1 MSEQTLFKQTRAY
14 RMEVA
19 EDNTTNPTDSQTFG
33 DVVNQRLG
41 RRDALKGM
49 LAVTALSGTTGVIA
63 SVLTADSVEAAHH
76 GATFNFKEISHG
88 VDEKHHVADGYDA
101 DILLR
106 WGDALFSD
114 SPAFDPTNQ
123 SRSSQEKQFGYN
135 NDYVGF
141 VPLSDDHA
149 LLCVNHEYTN
159 EELMFPGLGRQDKP
173 KPEQVKKKDKD
184 GKPDKAELQ
193 KTRFLN
199 MTQDIVDVEMAAHG
213 GTVVEIKK
221 TGGKWSAVVGSKYN
235 RRITA
240 NTEMMLSGPAA
251 GSDLVKTKADPS
263 GTKVLGTINN
273 CAGGITPWGTY
284 LMAEEN
290 FNGYFWNREAAASH
304 PNADMLKR
312 YGAPGQWYN
321 WGTYYD
327 RFDVAKD
334 PNEVHRFGW
343 VVEVD
348 PMDPASTPKK
358 RTAIGRFKHEGA
370 ETIVNKDGRVVVYSG
385 DDERGD
391 YLYKFVTKGKY
402 DAGNRAANMDL
413 LDDGILYV
421 ARFDAEGSIKW
432 LPLVHGEGP
441 LTAATGFNSQA
452 DVLVF
457 ARKAGDALGATK
469 MDRPEDVQPNPK
481 TNKVYV
487 CLTNNKHRGGKHPV
501 DAANPREKNPFG
513 HVIEITPTGGDHTAL
528 DGKWDILV
536 QGGNP
541 AKPEQGAVFNKATS
555 ENGWFGSPDNAAVD
569 GKGRLW
575 ISTDQGSKWPKTGTA
590 DGIWALE
597 TQGELRGTGKM
608 FFRVPIGAEMCGPCF
623 SNDDTALFLAVQHPA
638 SDGAKAFPGFDRN
651 STFEDPVTRWP
662 DFKPDTPPRPS
673 VVVVTKK
680 GGGAIG
686 S

>member
-1 MSEQTLFKQTRAY
+1 MSEQTPFKQTRAY
-14 RMEVA
+14 QMETS
-19 EDNTTNPTDSQTFG
+19 EDNITNLSDNPTFG
-33 DVVNQRLG
+33 DIVNRRMG

-49 LAVTALSGTTGVIA
+49 LAVTALTGTTGALA
-63 SVLTADSVEAAHH
+63 SVLSAKPVEAAHH
-76 GATFNFKEISHG
+76 KASFNFQEISHG
-88 VDEKHHVADGYDA
+88 VDQKHHVAEGYDA

-106 WGDALFSD
+106 WGDPLFSD

-123 SRSSQEKQFGYN
+123 SKASQEKQFGYN
-135 NDYVGF
+135 NDYVGLI
-141 VPLSDDHA
+141 PLDKTGTSA

-159 EELMFPGLGRQDKP
+159 EELMFPGLGRQDKA
-173 KPEQVKKKDKD
+173 KYAGMTKDI
-184 GKPDKAELQ
+184 A
-193 KTRFLN
+193 
-199 MTQDIVDVEMAAHG
+199 DIEMAAHG

-221 TGGKWSAVVGSKYN
+221 SGGKWSAVVGSKYN
-235 RRITA
+235 RRLTA
-240 NTEMMLSGPAA
+240 TTRMELSGPAA
-251 GSDLVKTKADPS
+251 GSKLVKTKTDPI
-263 GTKVLGTINN
+263 GTKVFGTINN

-290 FNGYFWNREAAASH
+290 FNGYFWNKEAAASH

-321 WGTYYD
+321 WGAYYD
-327 RFDVAKD
+327 RFDIAKD
-334 PNEVHRFGW
+334 PNELHRFGW
-343 VVEVD
+343 IVEVD
-348 PMDPASTPKK
+348 PMDPTSTPKK

-370 ETIVNKDGRVVVYSG
+370 ETIVNKDGRVAVYSG

-391 YLYKFVTKGKY
+391 YLYKFITKGKY
-402 DAGNRAANMDL
+402 NPTNRQANMNL
-413 LDDGILYV
+413 LDDGTLYV
-421 ARFDAEGSIKW
+421 ARFDADGTVKW

-441 LTAATGFNSQA
+441 LTPANGFADQA
-452 DVLVF
+452 EILVF

-469 MDRPEDVQPNPK
+469 MDRPEDVQPNAK

-513 HVIEITPTGGDHTAL
+513 HIVEITPARGDHAAL
-528 DGKWDILV
+528 ESTWDILV

-541 AKPEQGAVFNKATS
+541 ANPEHGAVFNKATS

-575 ISTDQGSKWPKTGTA
+575 ISTDQGSSWPKTGTA
-590 DGIWALE
+590 DGIWAME
-597 TQGELRGTGKM
+597 TEGELRGTGKM

-623 SNDDTALFLAVQHPA
+623 SADDSALFLAVQHPA
-638 SDGAKAFPGFDRN
+638 SDGAKAFPGFGRN

-662 DFKPDTPPRPS
+662 DFKPNMPPRPS
-673 VVVVTKK
+673 VVVVSKK
-680 GGGAIG
+680 GGGVIG